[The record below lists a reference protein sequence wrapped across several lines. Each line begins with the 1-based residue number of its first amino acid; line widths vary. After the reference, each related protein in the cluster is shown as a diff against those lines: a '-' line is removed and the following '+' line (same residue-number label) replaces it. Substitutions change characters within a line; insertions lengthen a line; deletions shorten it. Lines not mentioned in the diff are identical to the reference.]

1 MVRIFRRRQWAVGA
15 ATLLCIMACSQVA
28 AIHAG
33 ESTGSN
39 RKKIVFIPGPQSHG
53 WTGHAYTA
61 DCKLLA
67 QILNENVP
75 AVEAVVLEGGW
86 PVGATHASPLQD
98 AAAIVIACDG
108 NGLLGSESNWKALD
122 EIAKKGVGI
131 AYLHYALDPGKE
143 YGKYLLNWI
152 GGYYEQFWSV
162 NPGWRADFKTL
173 PNHPITR
180 GVKPFQVEDEW
191 YYHMRFVE
199 DMAGVTPVL
208 TAVPPNSTRKGKDG
222 PHSGNPEVR
231 RRMGMP
237 EHVAWAYERPAGG
250 RGFGCTGGHTHWVY
264 AQNDFRK
271 LILNAVC
278 WIAGVEVPPDGVATK
293 TPTAAQMEANLQ
305 GDRPRE
311 WTTERV
317 QQTIERMNQSR

>member
-1 MVRIFRRRQWAVGA
+1 MMVMLNHRYSVVVVVTVLCAVIGVHPIGVRA
-15 ATLLCIMACSQVA
+15 AEATAK
-28 AIHAG
+28 
-33 ESTGSN
+33 
-39 RKKIVFIPGPQSHG
+39 KKIVFIPGPQSHG

-75 AVEAVVLEGGW
+75 AVQAVVLEGGW
-86 PVGATHASPLQD
+86 PKDLKALDG

-131 AYLHYALDPGKE
+131 AYLHYALDPGNE

-162 NPGWRADFKTL
+162 NPFWPADFKTL

-180 GVKPFQVEDEW
+180 GVKPFKVEDEW
-191 YYHMRFVE
+191 YYHMRFVD
-199 DMAGVTPVL
+199 DMAGVTPIL

-237 EHVAWAYERPAGG
+237 EHVAWAYERPGGG

-311 WTTERV
+311 WTTERI
-317 QQTIERMNQSR
+317 QQTIEKMNQPR

>member
-1 MVRIFRRRQWAVGA
+1 MTDLLNCRCFAAVIVAVLGVLICENAACVRA
-15 ATLLCIMACSQVA
+15 AEATA
-28 AIHAG
+28 AK
-33 ESTGSN
+33 
-39 RKKIVFIPGPQSHG
+39 KKIVFIPGRQSHG

-67 QILNENVP
+67 SILNENVP
-75 AVEAVVLEGGW
+75 GVEAVVLEGGW
-86 PVGATHASPLQD
+86 PARANGDSPLRG

-108 NGLLGSESNWKALD
+108 NGLLGRESNWKALD
-122 EIAKKGVGI
+122 ELAKKGVGI

-162 NPGWRADFKTL
+162 NPSWLADFKTL

-180 GVKPFQVEDEW
+180 GVHPFQIFDEW

-199 DMAGVTPVL
+199 NMAGVTPLL
-208 TAVPPNSTRKGKDG
+208 TTVPPNSTRKGKDG

-231 RRMGMP
+231 ARMGMP
-237 EHVAWAYERPAGG
+237 EHVAWAYERPGGG
-250 RGFGCTGGHTHWVY
+250 RGFGCSGGHTHWVY

-278 WIAGVEVPPDGVATK
+278 WIAGVEVPPDGVTTP
-293 TPTAAQMEANLQ
+293 TPTAEQMEANLQ

-311 WTTERV
+311 WTPERV
-317 QQTIERMNQSR
+317 KQTIEKMNQRQ

>member
-1 MVRIFRRRQWAVGA
+1 MIDGFSRRLWVVVA
-15 ATLLCIMACSQVA
+15 ATLLCVTVCCQMAAVRA
-28 AIHAG
+28 AEAAPG
-33 ESTGSN
+33 K
-39 RKKIVFIPGPQSHG
+39 KKIVFIPGRQSHG

-86 PVGATHASPLQD
+86 PKDLKVLDGT
-98 AAAIVIACDG
+98 AAIVIACDG
-108 NGLLGSESNWKALD
+108 NGLLGSESNWKALE
-122 EIAKKGVGI
+122 EIAQKGVGI

-162 NPGWRADFKTL
+162 NPSWLADFKAL

-180 GVKPFQVEDEW
+180 GVQPFKVADEW

-199 DMAGVTPVL
+199 NMAGVTPIL
-208 TAVPPNSTRKGKDG
+208 TAVPPDGTRKGKDG

-231 RRMGMP
+231 SRMGMP
-237 EHVAWAYERPAGG
+237 EHVAWAYERPGGG
-250 RGFGCTGGHTHWVY
+250 RGFGCSGGHTHWVY

-278 WIAGVEVPPDGVATK
+278 WIAGVEVPSDGVATK
-293 TPTAAQMEANLQ
+293 TPTAEQMEANLQ

-317 QQTIERMNQSR
+317 KQTIEKMNQRP

>member
-1 MVRIFRRRQWAVGA
+1 MRITLSQRRSIVI
-15 ATLLCIMACSQVA
+15 TVVLLCFVLCIHPTGVRAVETVA
-28 AIHAG
+28 K
-33 ESTGSN
+33 
-39 RKKIVFIPGPQSHG
+39 KKIVFIPGRQSHG

-67 QILNENVP
+67 SILNENVP

-86 PVGATHASPLQD
+86 PRANDDSPLRD

-108 NGLLGSESNWKALD
+108 NGLLGSESNWKTLD

-162 NPGWRADFKTL
+162 NPSWLADFKTL
-173 PNHPITR
+173 PDHPITR
-180 GVKPFQVEDEW
+180 GVKPFKVEDEW

-199 DMAGVTPVL
+199 NMAGVTPVL

-231 RRMGMP
+231 SRMGMP
-237 EHVAWAYERPAGG
+237 EHVAWAYDRPAGG

-278 WIAGVEVPPDGVATK
+278 WIAGVEVPPDGVVTK
-293 TPTAAQMEANLQ
+293 TPTPEQMEANLQ
-305 GDRPRE
+305 GDRPKE
-311 WTTERV
+311 WTPERI
-317 QQTIERMNQSR
+317 QQTIEKMNQSR

>member
-1 MVRIFRRRQWAVGA
+1 MAVMLSRRRSVVIIA
-15 ATLLCIMACSQVA
+15 ALLCAVICVHPTGGRA
-28 AIHAG
+28 AETTAK
-33 ESTGSN
+33 
-39 RKKIVFIPGPQSHG
+39 KKIVFVPGRQSHG

-75 AVEAVVLEGGW
+75 GVEAVVLEGGW
-86 PVGATHASPLQD
+86 PKGANDYSPLRG

-122 EIAKKGVGI
+122 EIAKKGIGI

-162 NPGWRADFKTL
+162 NPSWLADFKTL

-180 GVKPFQVEDEW
+180 GVQPFKVSDEW

-199 DMAGVTPVL
+199 NMAGVTPIL

-222 PHSGNPEVR
+222 PHNGNPEVR
-231 RRMGMP
+231 SRMGMP
-237 EHVAWAYERPAGG
+237 EHVAWAYERPGGG
-250 RGFGCTGGHTHWVY
+250 RGFGCSGGHTHWVY

-278 WIAGVEVPPDGVATK
+278 WIAKVEVPSDGVATR
-293 TPTAAQMEANLQ
+293 TPTAEQMEAHLQ

-317 QQTIERMNQSR
+317 KQTIEKMNQHQ

>member
-1 MVRIFRRRQWAVGA
+1 MTGLLSQRRLVVAIGV
-15 ATLLCIMACSQVA
+15 LLCFMSCVHPA
-28 AIHAG
+28 ALQAA
-33 ESTGSN
+33 ETAAAK
-39 RKKIVFIPGPQSHG
+39 KKIVFIPGRQSHG

-67 QILNENVP
+67 SILNENVP
-75 AVEAVVLEGGW
+75 AIEAVVLEGGW
-86 PVGATHASPLQD
+86 PKDLKALDG

-162 NPGWRADFKTL
+162 NPSWLADFKTL

-180 GVKPFQVEDEW
+180 GVKPFKISDEW

-199 DMAGVTPVL
+199 NMAGVTPIL
-208 TAVPPNSTRKGKDG
+208 TAVPPDSTRKGKDG

-231 RRMGMP
+231 RRLGMP
-237 EHVAWAYERPAGG
+237 EHVAWAYERPGGG
-250 RGFGCTGGHTHWVY
+250 RGFGCSGGHTHWVY

-293 TPTAAQMEANLQ
+293 TPTAEQMEANLQ
-305 GDRPRE
+305 GDRPKE
-311 WTTERV
+311 WTTARV
-317 QQTIERMNQSR
+317 QQTIERLNRR

>member
-1 MVRIFRRRQWAVGA
+1 MMVMLNHRCSVVIIATVLCSVICVHPTGVRA
-15 ATLLCIMACSQVA
+15 AEATAK
-28 AIHAG
+28 
-33 ESTGSN
+33 
-39 RKKIVFIPGPQSHG
+39 KKIVFIPGPQSHG

-86 PVGATHASPLQD
+86 PAGATHASPLRD

-131 AYLHYALDPGKE
+131 AYLHYALDPSKE

-162 NPGWRADFKTL
+162 NPFWPADFKTL
-173 PNHPITR
+173 PSHPITR
-180 GVKPFQVEDEW
+180 GVKPFKIEDEW

-199 DMAGVTPVL
+199 NMAGVTPIL
-208 TAVPPNSTRKGKDG
+208 TAVPPDSTRKGKDG

-237 EHVAWAYERPAGG
+237 EHVAWAYSRSGGG

-278 WIAGVEVPPDGVATK
+278 WIASVEVPLDGVATR
-293 TPTAAQMEANLQ
+293 TPTAQQMEANLQ

-311 WTTERV
+311 WTTERI
-317 QQTIERMNQSR
+317 QQTIEKMNR

>member
-1 MVRIFRRRQWAVGA
+1 VVIMTVMLSRRRSVVIIA
-15 ATLLCIMACSQVA
+15 ALLCAVICVHPTGARA
-28 AIHAG
+28 AEA
-33 ESTGSN
+33 TAK
-39 RKKIVFIPGPQSHG
+39 KKIVFIPGRQSHG

-67 QILNENVP
+67 SILNENVP
-75 AVEAVVLEGGW
+75 ALEAVVLEGGW
-86 PVGATHASPLQD
+86 PVGANDHSPVFD
-98 AAAIVIACDG
+98 GAAAIVIACDG

-143 YGKYLLNWI
+143 YGKYLLSWI

-162 NPGWRADFKTL
+162 NPFWRADFKTL

-199 DMAGVTPVL
+199 SMAGVTPLL

-222 PHSGNPEVR
+222 PHSGNPTVR
-231 RRMGMP
+231 SRLGMP
-237 EHVAWAYERPAGG
+237 EHVA
-250 RGFGCTGGHTHWVY
+250 
-264 AQNDFRK
+264 
-271 LILNAVC
+271 
-278 WIAGVEVPPDGVATK
+278 
-293 TPTAAQMEANLQ
+293 
-305 GDRPRE
+305 
-311 WTTERV
+311 
-317 QQTIERMNQSR
+317 